1 MTISQKNIVPGVAL
15 TAVVASYHTSPAL
28 TRARI
33 CNATLTNTTAGAVAC
48 TVHIVPTAGAPN
60 AANQKINARPI
71 GPGETYPCPEL
82 IGRVLE
88 PGDSIQALGLAVSF
102 DVSALTQT

>member
-1 MTISQKNIVPGVAL
+1 MPISQKNIVPGVAL
-15 TAVVASYHTSPAL
+15 TAAAAPYYTAPAL

-33 CNATLTNTTAGAVAC
+33 CNATLTNTTGAPVAV
-48 TVHIVPTAGAPN
+48 TVHIVPSAGVPN
-60 AANQKINARPI
+60 AANQKISARPL
-71 GPGETYPCPEL
+71 GALETYPCPEL

-102 DVSALTQT
+102 DASALIQV